1 MPVPTAASKPVPA
14 AGNLRRW
21 QHPDPGPV
29 RRVPEAS
36 VQPDGD
42 ALLLASVPVVAAA
55 VLPAAQAGG
64 AAAPVPGD
72 LRLGPPVHPAAAAAK
87 RPGRGAVGG
96 ADSAA
101 TDGDVRSAA
110 ADSMPLRCCRR
121 CPPLKK
127 LCAVV

>member
-1 MPVPTAASKPVPA
+1 
-14 AGNLRRW
+14 
-21 QHPDPGPV
+21 
-29 RRVPEAS
+29 

-101 TDGDVRSAA
+101 TDGDVRPAA